1 MLAYDLQGKNG
12 GIFFGKALLH
22 YGIYL
27 IKSQLSKDLQR
38 YLNS

>member
-12 GIFFGKALLH
+12 GIFFRKALLH